1 MFGGPGQVPPD
12 MSSPPVSTRV
22 EPTVTHAV
30 VTPSDGCHLTLT
42 VPLAHSELVGTVDT
56 PPVPAEVVTVTGDES
71 GGFVERA
78 DVDGEEHPATDRLA
92 ATPRASRH
100 IATPAT

>member
-1 MFGGPGQVPPD
+1 MPPD

-30 VTPSDGCHLTLT
+30 VTSSVGCHLTLT
-42 VPLAHSELVGTVDT
+42 VPLAHWGLVGVVDP

-78 DVDGEEHPATDRLA
+78 DVDGEEHPATDRIA
-92 ATPRASRH
+92 ATHRASRH
-100 IATPAT
+100 FATSAT